1 MRKRQ
6 FIIRDLDE
14 YTGDVQMA
22 FIPEPDDEEDVLE
35 ESMVSKKNEL
45 GQDEM
50 MIEIEIMAF

>member
-1 MRKRQ
+1 
-6 FIIRDLDE
+6 
-14 YTGDVQMA
+14 MA